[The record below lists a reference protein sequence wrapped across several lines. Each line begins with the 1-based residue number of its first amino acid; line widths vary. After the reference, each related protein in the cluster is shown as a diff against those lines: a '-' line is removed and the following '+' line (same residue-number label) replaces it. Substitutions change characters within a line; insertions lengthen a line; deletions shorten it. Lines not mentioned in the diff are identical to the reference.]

1 MSTGVPYH
9 HKVRTIYQNTSML
22 SKYVNDNIMT
32 TNVNRF
38 TGDYTKEKKLW
49 FIHRVIL
56 YFNQI
61 DFG

>member
-9 HKVRTIYQNTSML
+9 HKVRTIYQNML

-38 TGDYTKEKKLW
+38 TGDYTKEKKAM
-49 FIHRVIL
+49 VYTQG
-56 YFNQI
+56 YFVFQS
-61 DFG
+61 D